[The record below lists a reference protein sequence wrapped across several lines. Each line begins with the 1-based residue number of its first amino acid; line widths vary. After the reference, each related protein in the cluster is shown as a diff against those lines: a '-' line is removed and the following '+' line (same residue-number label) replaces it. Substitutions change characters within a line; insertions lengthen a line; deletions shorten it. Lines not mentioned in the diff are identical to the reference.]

1 MGIPV
6 ARWLAWYLPSTV
18 VCDWLGTY
26 YDSYQHEILHH
37 NHQCKKGDAKV
48 ATASYLQSGS

>member
-37 NHQCKKGDAKV
+37 NHQYKKGDAKV